1 MKKSITYLTIFGA
14 GLLTAIITGLGTY
27 PIASIIASVDQ
38 TALLLVDL
46 HLEECIKQ
54 LRLGNTVDALD
65 HCQLADQELNRLLGN
80 STGY

>member
-1 MKKSITYLTIFGA
+1 MKKNVTYLTIFGA
-14 GLLTAIITGLGTY
+14 WLLSAIISGLGTY
-27 PIASIIASVDQ
+27 PIASVIASVDQ
-38 TALLLVDL
+38 TAHLLVDL

-54 LRLGNTVDALD
+54 LRLGNTDNALD

>member
-1 MKKSITYLTIFGA
+1 MKKNVTYLTIFGA
-14 GLLTAIITGLGTY
+14 WLLSAIISGHGTY
-27 PIASIIASVDQ
+27 PIASVIASVDQ
-38 TALLLVDL
+38 TARLLVDL

-54 LRLGNTVDALD
+54 LRLGNTDDALD